1 MTRTKKTKKLYIQI
15 TLLVF
20 LCFITNLL
28 LLITI
33 MGIIMITP
41 FGKWLVNNQINALI
55 LTIVSSYIAS
65 SILSTFVCY
74 YFVGKLFEP
83 LVSLSDASKK
93 VAKGNF
99 SISIKDSSSIPE
111 LQNAID
117 SFNQMVKELN
127 KIETLSNDFVS
138 NVSHEFKTPL
148 SVIRSNINI
157 LESPSISEEEKQ
169 KSMDM
174 INTSI
179 DNISTLVSNVLK
191 ISRLDNKNVKVEKKF
206 FRLDEQIRMCIVNL
220 TDRIE
225 EKHLD
230 LDIDLEECILYSDE
244 MLLSHVWDN
253 LLSNAIKYSYEN
265 STIGV
270 YLQIKKEVVVT
281 IVDHGCGMD
290 EETKKHIFE
299 RFYQG
304 ETSHNKEGNGL
315 GLTIVTKILQLCN
328 AEIEVE
334 SEVNKGSKF
343 TIKFSNKSSKSLN

>member
-1 MTRTKKTKKLYIQI
+1 
-15 TLLVF
+15 
-20 LCFITNLL
+20 
-28 LLITI
+28 
-33 MGIIMITP
+33 
-41 FGKWLVNNQINALI
+41 
-55 LTIVSSYIAS
+55 
-65 SILSTFVCY
+65 
-74 YFVGKLFEP
+74 
-83 LVSLSDASKK
+83 
-93 VAKGNF
+93 
-99 SISIKDSSSIPE
+99 
-111 LQNAID
+111 
-117 SFNQMVKELN
+117 
-127 KIETLSNDFVS
+127 
-138 NVSHEFKTPL
+138 
-148 SVIRSNINI
+148 
-157 LESPSISEEEKQ
+157 
-169 KSMDM
+169 MDM